1 MIEAD
6 DMTKMAI
13 NMFSFENNPVGLE
26 VHIYLT
32 TSFKGTPTE

>member
-6 DMTKMAI
+6 DMTRMAI
-13 NMFSFENNPVGLE
+13 NMFSFENDPVGLE

-32 TSFKGTPTE
+32 TSYKGTPTE